1 MFRFYKLLE
10 IIVSDVILF
19 NCRSYVAPEQH
30 GFMPKR
36 SVNTNLLEFTSFCI
50 DNIAEGRQVDA
61 IYTDLKAA
69 FDRIDHDIALQKFSK
84 LGFSPM
90 LCRWLESYLKGRI
103 IQVKIGAS
111 VSLEFTN
118 GSGVAQGSNLGPI
131 VFSGFFNDA
140 NFLFSGNCKLSY
152 ADDFKLFIPIDTL
165 ADCYVLQSRLDKFS
179 EWCGHNRLELSS
191 AKCYV
196 ISFNRKQSRE
206 LFTFDY
212 HLGSH
217 VLERLEVVKDLGVLL
232 DLKLDFHLQLSS
244 VIDKANR
251 KLGFMFKAAQEFDDP
266 LCLRTLYCALVRSHL
281 ETSAVVWAPYHQNWI
296 DRIERVQRK
305 FVWFALRRLP
315 WNNPAQLPSY
325 ETRCNLLGIETLQN
339 RRTISRAVFAAKVI
353 TSEIDSPNLLFQLNA
368 RVQPRNLRPTPGFL
382 SRPLVRTVYAEN
394 SPIRTLATAFNEFY
408 HLFDFHERVS

>member
-1 MFRFYKLLE
+1 MFPIFKKGSKRSIENYRGITSLCSGSKLLE

-36 SVNTNLLEFTSFCI
+36 SVNTYLLEFTSFCI

-69 FDRIDHDIALQKFSK
+69 FGRIDHDIALQKFSK

-179 EWCGHNRLELSS
+179 EL
-191 AKCYV
+191 
-196 ISFNRKQSRE
+196 RKMLRHILQPETKSR
-206 LFTFDY
+206 
-212 HLGSH
+212 
-217 VLERLEVVKDLGVLL
+217 
-232 DLKLDFHLQLSS
+232 
-244 VIDKANR
+244 I
-251 KLGFMFKAAQEFDDP
+251 
-266 LCLRTLYCALVRSHL
+266 VR
-281 ETSAVVWAPYHQNWI
+281 I
-296 DRIERVQRK
+296 
-305 FVWFALRRLP
+305 RLP
-315 WNNPAQLPSY
+315 S
-325 ETRCNLLGIETLQN
+325 RF
-339 RRTISRAVFAAKVI
+339 SRAGTPRSCQRFGC
-353 TSEIDSPNLLFQLNA
+353 TS
-368 RVQPRNLRPTPGFL
+368 
-382 SRPLVRTVYAEN
+382 
-394 SPIRTLATAFNEFY
+394 
-408 HLFDFHERVS
+408 